1 MPRVYLSFGSNLG
14 DRAANL
20 ERGLSLLPECGV
32 RIQKVS
38 RVYETRPVGATPDP
52 RDYLNL
58 GVLAETELEPHALL
72 VCLKTVEQKVGRE
85 PTEHWMPRV
94 LDIDLI
100 LYDQLTI
107 ETPALTLPH
116 PLMRER
122 AFVLIPLYELEP
134 DFVLPDGTPLR
145 ALVQQPVIQS
155 QEVRVYHAN
164 LSIPS
169 D

>member
-1 MPRVYLSFGSNLG
+1 MPRIYLSFGSNLG
-14 DRAANL
+14 DRVANL
-20 ERGLSLLPECGV
+20 KHGLSLLTECGV

-38 RVYETRPVGATPDP
+38 GVYETRPVGETPDP

-58 GVLAETELEPHALL
+58 GVLAETTLEPIALL
-72 VCLKTVEQKVGRE
+72 ECLKEVERKAGRKPVE
-85 PTEHWMPRV
+85 RWMPRI

-100 LYDQLTI
+100 LYDNQAM
-107 ETPALTLPH
+107 ETPRLTLPH

-122 AFVLIPLYELEP
+122 AFVLIPLFELEP
-134 DFVLPDGTPLR
+134 DYILPDGTPVRELI
-145 ALVQQPVIQS
+145 QQPAIQS
-155 QEVRVYHAN
+155 QEVKLYHAN